1 MKGNKVIVTSLPLA
15 FWVEKP
21 DEREKEKKKNK
32 GVAREKE
39 QGEGDAVL
47 DTMRSDGSTNRFL
60 LFKEQIE

>member
-1 MKGNKVIVTSLPLA
+1 MKCNKVIVTSLPLA
-15 FWVEKP
+15 FWVETP

-47 DTMRSDGSTNRFL
+47 DSMRSDGSTTRF
-60 LFKEQIE
+60 FVVV